1 MAILFI
7 LRDKHTIKTLT
18 DRKVAVVSVLCNKN
32 TPQKHRGVAIKVAVV
47 FVLCNK
53 HTIKTLRDYKEDVV
67 FILLYKHTLKTPRD
81 YKVDVE
87 SILRNKNT
95 LQSTRRLQ
103 NGRSICPVQQIH
115 T

>member
-1 MAILFI
+1 MAVLFI

-53 HTIKTLRDYKEDVV
+53 YTLKIPRDYKMTLVYILRHKHTLKTLRDYKEAVV
-67 FILLYKHTLKTPRD
+67 FILLYKHT
-81 YKVDVE
+81 
-87 SILRNKNT
+87 
-95 LQSTRRLQ
+95 
-103 NGRSICPVQQIH
+103 
-115 T
+115 